1 RYWMNLTPSD
11 IMWNTSDTG
20 WVKAAWSSLFAPWIC
35 GSCVFVHNMPQ
46 FKPEVIA
53 ETLSRYPIT
62 TFCTAPTAFRML
74 VQHDVSSYKFPSL
87 KHCVTGGEAL
97 NPEVLA
103 KWKIQTGLDIHEF
116 YGQTE
121 TVTICANMKG
131 MKIKPGSLGKAV
143 PPYDVQIV
151 DEHGAVVPAGEEG
164 TIGVRVQPTRPF
176 CLFSEYL

>member
-74 VQHDVSSYKFPSL
+74 VQHDVSRY
-87 KHCVTGGEAL
+87 CREGREAG
-97 NPEVLA
+97 VA
-103 KWKIQTGLDIHEF
+103 
-116 YGQTE
+116 
-121 TVTICANMKG
+121 ICANMKG

-151 DEHGAVVPAGEEG
+151 DDRGAAVPAGEEG
-164 TIGVRVQPTRPF
+164 TIAVRVQPTRPF
-176 CLFSEYL
+176 CLFSQYL

>member
-20 WVKAAWSSLFAPWIC
+20 WVKAAWSSVFGPWIC

-46 FKPEVIA
+46 FKSEVIA
-53 ETLSRYPIT
+53 EVSLTFHTLRKL
-62 TFCTAPTAFRML
+62 FNLLFL
-74 VQHDVSSYKFPSL
+74 SSYKFPSL

-103 KWKIQTGLDIHEF
+103 KWKIQTGVDIHEG
-116 YGQTE
+116 YGQSE

-151 DEHGAVVPAGEEG
+151 DDHGAVVPAGKEG
-164 TIGVRVQPTRPF
+164 TIALRVRPTRPF
-176 CLFSEYL
+176 CMFSGYL

>member
-20 WVKAAWSSLFAPWIC
+20 WAKSAWGSVFAPWIC

-97 NPEVLA
+97 NPEVCCNNLKKLKSILQVA
-103 KWKIQTGLDIHEF
+103 
-116 YGQTE
+116 
-121 TVTICANMKG
+121 ICANMKG

-151 DEHGAVVPAGEEG
+151 DDRGAAVPAGEEG
-164 TIGVRVQPTRPF
+164 TIAVRVQPTRPF
-176 CLFSEYL
+176 CLFSQYL

>member
-20 WVKAAWSSLFAPWIC
+20 WAKSAYGSVFGPWIC
-35 GSCVFVHNMPQ
+35 GSCVFVHNMPV
-46 FKPEVIA
+46 FKPEVTA

-74 VQHDVSSYKFPSL
+74 VQHDVSSYKFTSL
-87 KHCVTGGEAL
+87 KQCVTGGEAL

-103 KWKIQTGLDIHEF
+103 KWKTQTGLDIHEG
-116 YGQTE
+116 YGQSE
-121 TVTICANMKG
+121 TVAICANLEG

-151 DEHGAVVPAGEEG
+151 DDQGAVVPAGQEG
-164 TIGVRVQPTRPF
+164 TIAVRVQPTRPF

>member
-1 RYWMNLTPSD
+1 RHWMNLTPSG

-20 WVKAAWSSLFAPWIC
+20 WVKAAWSSLFGPWIC

-62 TFCTAPTAFRML
+62 TFCTAPTGFRML

-103 KWKIQTGLDIHEF
+103 KWKIQTGLDIHEG

-121 TVTICANMKG
+121 TVAICANLKG
-131 MKIKPGSLGKAV
+131 MKIKPGSLGKGV
-143 PPYDVQIV
+143 PPYDVQVV
-151 DEHGAVVPAGEEG
+151 DDHGAVVPTGEEG
-164 TIGVRVQPTRPF
+164 TIAVRVQPTRPF

>member
-1 RYWMNLTPSD
+1 RYWLNLTPSD

-20 WVKAAWSSLFAPWIC
+20 WVKAAWSSVFSPWIC

-53 ETLSRYPIT
+53 EVSL
-62 TFCTAPTAFRML
+62 TFYTIRKFFHL
-74 VQHDVSSYKFPSL
+74 LFLSSYKFPSL

-103 KWKIQTGLDIHEF
+103 KWKIQTGLDIHEG

-121 TVTICANMKG
+121 TVAICANLKG

-151 DEHGAVVPAGEEG
+151 DDHGAVVPTGEEG
-164 TIGVRVQPTRPF
+164 TIAVRVKPRRPF